1 MKIIR
6 ISLHSLVLTITDIS
20 AILFG
25 FWMYK
30 LARIQWPVDQI
41 AVQFPAALVFCV
53 LAFAVWSWLVRRLV
67 NQLALRGRG
76 EYLWTYIAAL
86 LWSPAIFV
94 PLHYVTQG
102 YLTDIGNIIG
112 LWVFQSLA
120 NIAALALVRWSE
132 RKSTNES

>member
-1 MKIIR
+1 MKVFR
-6 ISLHSLVLTITDIS
+6 IGLHSLVLTLTDIV

-30 LARIQWPVDQI
+30 LILIQLPVNQI
-41 AVQFPAALVFCV
+41 AVQAPIALVFCV

-67 NQLALRGRG
+67 NRLALRGRD
-76 EYLWTYIAAL
+76 EYLWTYVAAL

-94 PLHYVTQG
+94 PMHYLTQG

-132 RKSTNES
+132 RESYNES

>member
-1 MKIIR
+1 MKVFR
-6 ISLHSLVLTITDIS
+6 IGLHSLVLTLTDIV

-30 LARIQWPVDQI
+30 LVLIQLPVNQI
-41 AVQFPAALVFCV
+41 AVQAPVALVFCV

-67 NQLALRGRG
+67 NRLALRDRD

-120 NIAALALVRWSE
+120 NIATLALVRWSE